1 MKVLN
6 PSQLKPSTP
15 PPPPPPPLKRRIPLD
30 LKAGN

>member
-15 PPPPPPPLKRRIPLD
+15 PPPPPLKRRIPLD

>member
-15 PPPPPPPLKRRIPLD
+15 PPPPPPPLKRRIPLN

>member
-15 PPPPPPPLKRRIPLD
+15 LPPPPPLKRKIPLD

>member
-15 PPPPPPPLKRRIPLD
+15 PPPPPPLKRRIPLD